1 MFRTLYTLCLLS
13 FSSFLFAQMPSA
25 TGEVLYG
32 QEWIDYDR
40 DYLKVSVI
48 EDGIYRISPEQ
59 MAVAGMELAASNADK
74 WTLHYKGQ
82 AVPIEVTNQGIVFYG
97 EKNRGEL
104 DRYLFESPEEMQL
117 NDRYSMYTDTAH
129 YYLSLAVVGGPFYQE
144 AKVQG
149 QLTEIEEILR
159 ETEVVFGEYMTKAY
173 SRSAGA
179 SIYYSHYEPAE
190 GFGSRSSSDLLSSN
204 GNVESTTTL
213 ATPQANGNEARL
225 TLRFGLGFGNHS
237 QEIKADNN
245 LLNTLEATNWTVHQP
260 DFNIF
265 PNGAEVEVSLRGT
278 ASDQDKA
285 NLAWM
290 NILYPANPVL
300 EEGLREFQLPAR
312 ASNGRLELM
321 GSGADAGAM
330 RLYSPASNEYTIGTG
345 TSGNLSFE
353 LPASSESLLYQ
364 LVSDN
369 SYLSPASAT
378 THRFNTTLPTDE
390 QTNYLILTSSRLNG
404 TAVEQMADYRR
415 SAAGGSYRVHVVN
428 TEDIF
433 DEFGYGVQNHPMAM
447 RNYLAAARQI
457 SPALQY
463 LFIIGKGREYPDIRR
478 SDQLTSELATFFI
491 PSFGFPASDN
501 LLSAELGS
509 VIPQLSTGRLSAISE
524 SEVAIYLE
532 KLIEVEAQIAL
543 SDQTIE
549 DREWMKQ
556 VMHLG
561 GGGSAGE
568 QFSIQRNL
576 ARLEATIE
584 DSDMGANVTSFF
596 KTSSDPIESSQQ
608 DNIFKRINDGT
619 AIITFY
625 GHSSSQGFDFSID
638 DPDNYFNQGKYP
650 YMLSLGCYSGD
661 AFTKSRS
668 ISERFIFLPNKGA
681 VAFAASKGVGFIG
694 ALGAFADELY
704 RLTANEEYG
713 NGIGDALRKNIES
726 FSNTS
731 SRSIGI
737 LLEQFA
743 ISGDP
748 AYRLHPHPGPD
759 LAIDPTSVRFT
770 PEVIP
775 VQEATYEIKL
785 RMLNLGKRASQDSV
799 TLNFRQELPNGEVFE
814 LHQARVSVPDYE
826 NIVDIQLPSQGLPSV
841 GLNRIFVT
849 LDADNE
855 IVELPAPQAEQNNEL
870 KSGTRVG
877 VPLTFIA
884 NTAKVAFPPPYAVI
898 GGQVELISS
907 TTNALAAEREYL
919 IQVSDD
925 RAFTNLLSSS
935 RINSPGGVIRY
946 QPGFTPIDSTT
957 YYWRISPDSTY
968 TEGSGYIWSESSFT
982 WLAEQPA
989 EEVGWAMQDP
999 GQTIDGQFTNIF
1011 GDTLSDGWNFARTS
1025 ADIRIFN
1032 AIYSDADMPRFMRG
1046 AQRLNS
1052 PFQWHIRSGISVLM
1066 IDSLN
1071 NSKWYPNL
1079 STGLYNTIV
1088 RRSTTWN
1095 FNTSTPAGRSGL
1107 VQFLTEA
1114 IPAGR
1119 YVFLYSLQRGNQLTY
1134 FNNDWNIPDES
1145 TGKTIFDALE
1155 EQGAQQI
1162 RQLNT
1167 SGSVPYVMAF
1177 QQDLGLLEEVIAT
1190 SIADTILMQTQ
1201 IFSNWPEGSWS
1212 SKEVGPAK
1220 AWTNLSLS
1228 LAPENLSETDS
1239 VLLYLWGI
1247 SPDGSESRL
1256 VSEVIDHRTSPNFN
1270 MDLSGYNPNTIPKMR
1285 AEVLF
1290 FDEEGRSSP
1299 TVRHLYLGHVPYG
1312 DVAINPQYVFS
1323 APDSLDQGEPIIFN
1337 VGYENISLTGFDS
1350 LLIQLDIT
1358 DENNQLTSR
1367 QVINPP
1373 SPPRSRGEVSFNI
1386 PTDEN
1391 TSDLRLEVTLNPGED
1406 QPEKILINNYLNTS
1420 VSFSKDVIDPIL
1432 QVYFDGQRINEG
1444 DLVSSSPEILVNI
1457 RDDNRR
1463 LLLNDT
1469 AAYRLVLTTPSGAEE
1484 RISFNDDRLEF
1495 IPSTTPAENEAQIY
1509 FRPALEID
1517 GRYILEIIGRDRS
1530 DNATG
1535 RLAFRQEFEVINEQR
1550 VSNVLTYPNPFTTK
1564 TRFVYTLTGNEPPEV
1579 FRIQIMAVSGRVVR
1593 DIDLAQLENL
1603 KIGTHQ
1609 TEFEWDGTDE
1619 YGDLL
1624 ANGVY
1629 IYRVITD
1636 DGSGV
1641 SLKKHDTGMNQ
1652 FFQRELGKV
1661 VILR

>member
-1 MFRTLYTLCLLS
+1 
-13 FSSFLFAQMPSA
+13 MPSA
-25 TGEVLYG
+25 SGEILYG

-40 DYLKVSVI
+40 DYLKVGII
-48 EDGIYRISPEQ
+48 EDGVFRITPQ
-59 MAVAGMELAASNADK
+59 QIAAAGLELNSSNTEK
-74 WTLHYKGQ
+74 WTLHHKGQ
-82 AVPIEVTNQGIVFYG
+82 AVPIEVTAEGIVFYG
-97 EKNRGEL
+97 EKNRGDL
-104 DRYLFESPEEMQL
+104 DRHLFESPEDMQL
-117 NDRYSMYTDTAH
+117 NDRFSMHSDTAS
-129 YYLSLAVVGGPFYQE
+129 YYLSLAPVGGPFYLE

-149 QLTEIEEILR
+149 QLAPINEILR
-159 ETEVVFGEYMTKAY
+159 KTEVVFGDYMTKAY
-173 SRSAGA
+173 SRSSGA
-179 SIYYSHYEPAE
+179 SIYYSHYEPVE

-225 TLRFGLGFGNHS
+225 TLRFGLAFGNHS
-237 QEIKADNN
+237 QEIKVDNN
-245 LLNTLEATNWTVHQP
+245 LLTTWEAPNWTMHQP
-260 DFNIF
+260 DFSVF
-265 PNGAEVEVSLRGT
+265 PNGEEIEVSFSGT
-278 ASDQDKA
+278 ASNQDKA

-290 NILYPANPVL
+290 NIYYPANPVF
-300 EEGLREFQLPAR
+300 EESLRDFQLPAR
-312 ASNGRLELM
+312 AGNGRLELT
-321 GSGADAGAM
+321 GVGADAGAM
-330 RLYSPASNEYTIGTG
+330 RLYSPVSEEFFSGSVA
-345 TSGNLSFE
+345 SGNVTFD
-353 LPASSESLLYQ
+353 LPASNDTLLYQ
-364 LVSDN
+364 LVSEND
-369 SYLSPASAT
+369 YLSPASAT
-378 THRFNTTLPTDE
+378 SHRFSTTLPTDS
-390 QTNYLILTSSRLNG
+390 QTNYLILTSRRLNG
-404 TAVEQMADYRR
+404 PAIQQMADYRR

-428 TEDIF
+428 TEDLF
-433 DEFGYGVQNHPMAM
+433 DEFGYGVQNHPMAI
-447 RNYLAAARQI
+447 RNYLAAARLS
-457 SPALQY
+457 SPNLQY

-478 SDQLTSELATFFI
+478 PDQLASEQATFFI

-501 LLSAELGS
+501 LLSAELGN
-509 VIPQLSTGRLSAISE
+509 VTPLLSTGRLAAISE

-584 DSDMGANVTSFF
+584 SSEMGANVTSFF

-608 DNIFKRINDGT
+608 DDIFNRINDGT

-638 DPDNYFNQGKYP
+638 DPDNYFNRGKYP

-694 ALGAFADELY
+694 ALGSFADELY

-731 SRSIGI
+731 ARSIAI

-759 LAIDPTSVRFT
+759 LIIDPTSVRFT

-775 VQEATYEIKL
+775 VQEANYEISL
-785 RMLNLGKRASQDSV
+785 RMLNLGKRGNQDSV
-799 TLNFRQELPNGEVFE
+799 TLNFRQELPSGEVLE
-814 LHQARVSVPDYE
+814 LHQERVSVPDYE

-849 LDADNE
+849 IDVNNE
-855 IVELPAPQAEQNNEL
+855 IIELPAPQAEQNNEL

-898 GGQVELISS
+898 GGQIELISS

-925 RAFTNLLSSS
+925 RAFSNLLSSG

-957 YYWRISPDSTY
+957 YYWRISPDSIY
-968 TEGSGYIWSESSFT
+968 TEGAGYIWSESSFT
-982 WLAEQPA
+982 WLAEQSA

-999 GQTIDGQFTNIF
+999 GQTIDGQFTNVF
-1011 GDTLSDGWNFARTS
+1011 GDTLSEGWNFARTS

-1032 AIYSDADMPRFMRG
+1032 AIYSGADMPRFMRG

-1052 PFQWHIRSGISVLM
+1052 PFQWHIRSGISVLV

-1095 FNTSTPAGRSGL
+1095 FNTSTAAGRNGL

-1114 IPAGR
+1114 IPSGR
-1119 YVFLYSLQRGNQLTY
+1119 YVFLYSLQRRNLPNY
-1134 FNNDWNIPDES
+1134 FTDGWNTPEES
-1145 TGKTIFDALE
+1145 TGKTIFDVLE
-1155 EQGAQQI
+1155 EQGAQHI
-1162 RQLNT
+1162 RRLNE
-1167 SGSVPYVMAF
+1167 SGPVPYVMAF
-1177 QQDLGLLEEVIAT
+1177 QQDLGLLEEEIAT
-1190 SIADTILMQTQ
+1190 NITDTILMQTQ

-1212 SKEVGPAK
+1212 SEEVGPAK
-1220 AWTNLSLS
+1220 AWTNLSLN

-1239 VLLYLWGI
+1239 ILLYLWGI
-1247 SPDGSESRL
+1247 SPDGTESRL
-1256 VSEVIDHRTSPNFN
+1256 VDQVIDHRTSRNFN
-1270 MDLSGYNPNTIPKMR
+1270 LDISTYSPNDFPKMR

-1290 FDEEGRSSP
+1290 FDEEGRSAP
-1299 TVRHLYLGHVPYG
+1299 TLRHLYLGHIPYG

-1323 APDSLDQGEPIIFN
+1323 APDSLEQGEPIIFN
-1337 VGYENISLTGFDS
+1337 VGYENISLIGFDS
-1350 LLIQLDIT
+1350 LLIQLDVI
-1358 DENNQLTSR
+1358 DESNQLTSR
-1367 QVINPP
+1367 QVLNPP
-1373 SPPRSRGEVSFNI
+1373 SPPQSRGEVSFNI

-1406 QPEKILINNYLNTS
+1406 QPEKILINNYLNTR
-1420 VSFSKDVIDPIL
+1420 VSFNKDVIDPIL
-1432 QVYFDGQRINEG
+1432 QVYFDGQRIREG
-1444 DLVSSSPEILVNI
+1444 DLVSSSPEILVDI
-1457 RDDNRR
+1457 RDDNRQ
-1463 LLLNDT
+1463 LLLDDT
-1469 AAYRLVLTTPSGAEE
+1469 AAYRLVLTDPNGAEE
-1484 RISFNDDRLEF
+1484 RISFNDTRLEF
-1495 IPSTTPAENEAQIY
+1495 VPATTAADNEAQIY
-1509 FRPALEID
+1509 FRPNLEID
-1517 GRYILEIIGRDRS
+1517 GRYILEVIGRDRS
-1530 DNATG
+1530 NNATG

-1579 FRIQIMAVSGRVVR
+1579 FRIQIMTVSGRVVR
-1593 DIDLAQLENL
+1593 DVDLAQLESL

-1609 TEFEWDGTDE
+1609 TDFEWDGTDE

-1636 DGSGV
+1636 DGNGNT
-1641 SLKKHDTGMNQ
+1641 LKKHDTGVSQ
-1652 FFQRELGKV
+1652 FFQRDLGKV